1 MRPEICTCGYLGE
14 IWGYTVVLSLHTP
27 TAHFGA
33 KVYCLQSLPEY
44 KHITLFAPG
53 LGTRDLVRDN
63 DGILH
68 MLVHGNHP

>member
-1 MRPEICTCGYLGE
+1 M
-14 IWGYTVVLSLHTP
+14 VLSLHPP

-33 KVYCLQSLPEY
+33 KVYCLQCLPEY